1 MNDSDLRQNVIDE
14 LEFDPS
20 FEASSIGVAAKN
32 GIVTLSGHV
41 SSYAEKQ
48 AAERAARRVKGVM
61 GIAQEIEI
69 RYPTDK
75 KTSDD
80 EIARRCV
87 NIIAWDTTLPEG
99 KISVKA
105 ERGWVT
111 LTGEVPWHYQRVA
124 AESGVRKISGVTGI
138 TNLITIQQKVQ
149 ATDVKHKIE
158 EALKRNAEIEA
169 QGIRVTVT
177 DTSVRL
183 EGKVNAWHERDVV
196 EKAAWSVPGVQN
208 VVDKLSI

>member
-32 GIVTLSGHV
+32 GIVTLTGHV

-61 GIAQEIEI
+61 GLAQEIEI

-124 AESGVRKISGVTGI
+124 AEFWRQKNLRRHRHHQSDHDPAEGAGHRRQAQDRGGVETQCRDRGAGHPRHRHGYERSP
-138 TNLITIQQKVQ
+138 
-149 ATDVKHKIE
+149 
-158 EALKRNAEIEA
+158 RR
-169 QGIRVTVT
+169 QGECLARA
-177 DTSVRL
+177 R
-183 EGKVNAWHERDVV
+183 RC
-196 EKAAWSVPGVQN
+196 
-208 VVDKLSI
+208 